1 MAQKTASPKIGLMLP
16 LEGHSDG
23 NIAHWTDLKAMAL
36 HAEAIGFDS
45 IWVPDHL
52 IYDFGAIA
60 GIPNVPPWGIWECWS
75 MLAALAAATARVE
88 LGPFV
93 ACTNFRNPTM
103 TAKMADTVDE
113 ISCGRL
119 VLGLGAGYHEPEFRA
134 FGYPSDHLVGRFA
147 EALHIIHTLLREGTI
162 DFHGAYYH
170 AHECELRPRGPRR
183 QGPPILIGAR
193 QPRTRRLAA
202 QYADYW
208 NGLGISSAENL
219 APVRDAVDVA
229 CKEVGRDPATLQRTS
244 LLAIDLPGA
253 YERPYGDEVRKFRS
267 RYSPIRLET
276 PDALQD
282 LLRAFAC
289 EGVSL
294 VHLWPE
300 PNDLTAL
307 DAIALMLELRD
318 RA

>member
-1 MAQKTASPKIGLMLP
+1 MLP
-16 LEGHSDG
+16 LEGQSGDSM
-23 NIAHWTDLKAMAL
+23 AHWAELKAMAL
-36 HAEAIGFDS
+36 YAEAMGFDS
-45 IWVPDHL
+45 LWVPDHL

-60 GIPNVPPWGIWECWS
+60 GISNVPPWGVWECWS
-75 MLAALAAATARVE
+75 VLAALAAATVRVE

-103 TAKMADTVDE
+103 IAKMADTIDE

-147 EALHIIHTLLREGTI
+147 EALQIIHTLLRVGKV
-162 DFHGAYYH
+162 DFHGTYYH

-208 NGLGISSAENL
+208 NGLGIRDAEGL
-219 APVRDAVDVA
+219 APVREAVDVA
-229 CKEVGRDPATLQRTS
+229 CMEVGRDPATLQRTS

-253 YERPYGDEVRKFRS
+253 YERPYGNDVRKFRS
-267 RYSPIRLET
+267 RYSPVRLET
-276 PDALQD
+276 PEKLAN
-282 LLRAFAC
+282 LLRAFAD

-294 VHLWPE
+294 VHLWLQ

-307 DAIALMLELRD
+307 DAVAPALELLG